1 MTRAWVVCAFIIG
14 VAAGFTGAAS
24 ITPGQ
29 AAPSDKAA
37 LISTEGG
44 IIRFLIGGEEKARI
58 DETGF
63 HVKGDLNYA
72 GVITDTGLAAY
83 AGEAPNAP

>member
-1 MTRAWVVCAFIIG
+1 MTRAWVVFAFFIG

-29 AAPSDKAA
+29 AAPQNKVA

-58 DETGF
+58 DGAGL
-63 HVKGDLNYA
+63 HVRGDLNYA

>member
-1 MTRAWVVCAFIIG
+1 MTRAWVVCAFFIG
-14 VAAGFTGAAS
+14 VAAGFTGAAC

-29 AAPSDKAA
+29 AAPPDKAA

-58 DETGF
+58 DGAGL
-63 HVKGDLNYA
+63 HVRGDLNYT
-72 GVITDTGLAAY
+72 GVTTDTGLAGY
-83 AGEAPNAP
+83 AGEASNAP